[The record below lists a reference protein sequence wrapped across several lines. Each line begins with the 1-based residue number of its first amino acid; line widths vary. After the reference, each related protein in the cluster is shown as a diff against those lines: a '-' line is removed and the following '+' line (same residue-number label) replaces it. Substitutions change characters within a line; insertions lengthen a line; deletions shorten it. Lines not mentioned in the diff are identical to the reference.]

1 MNSILNKVLISFAAL
16 FLFAPIVNASVV
28 INEIQI
34 SPINERFIELYN
46 PDNSDT
52 DLTGWYIQRKTAT
65 GASFSSLVTSTQL
78 NNKIIK
84 SHGYFL
90 ISRSQLGNSDV
101 VVDNLTLTE
110 ANTIRIR
117 DSKGKDVDQIEWE
130 TIDEGKSYQR
140 VLTGEWVIATSTPRA
155 VNSRAESTSTSST
168 QTSGTNPAPVNS
180 EPPSSASNSSWPVEQ
195 QIFANAGPD
204 KTATVGADMVFEGKA
219 LGLEKSR

>member
-1 MNSILNKVLISFAAL
+1 MKQHITKVTVFFIAF

-84 SHGYFL
+84 SKGYFL
-90 ISRSQLGNSDV
+90 ISRSQLVTIHGDTV
-101 VVDNLTLTE
+101 V
-110 ANTIRIR
+110 AKFFAR
-117 DSKGKDVDQIEWE
+117 KG
-130 TIDEGKSYQR
+130 
-140 VLTGEWVIATSTPRA
+140 PR
-155 VNSRAESTSTSST
+155 
-168 QTSGTNPAPVNS
+168 G
-180 EPPSSASNSSWPVEQ
+180 
-195 QIFANAGPD
+195 
-204 KTATVGADMVFEGKA
+204 
-219 LGLEKSR
+219 